1 MARFL
6 SGLSLLFL
14 YCSAFAEI
22 AAEVPAAES
31 NMVGF
36 IIFGV
41 LFVGMCVGF
50 VWLVIWNDKKQKAT
64 QAKEEHHH
72 ASGKVA

>member
-1 MARFL
+1 MARLL
-6 SGLSLLFL
+6 SAFCLLL
-14 YCSAFAEI
+14 AYSSVFAEI
-22 AAEVPAAES
+22 TPAAAPAEQS

-50 VWLVIWNDKKQKAT
+50 VWLVIWNDKKQKA
-64 QAKEEHHH
+64 KE
-72 ASGKVA
+72 GKE